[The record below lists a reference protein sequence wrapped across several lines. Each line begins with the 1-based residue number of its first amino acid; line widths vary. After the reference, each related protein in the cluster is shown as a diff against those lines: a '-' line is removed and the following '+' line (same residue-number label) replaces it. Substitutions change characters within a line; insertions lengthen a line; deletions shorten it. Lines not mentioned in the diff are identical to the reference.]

1 MSKGKKRI
9 ALGGFFQELG
19 KTFMLPVALM
29 AFMGLLLGLGSS
41 FSSPTT
47 IDAFPFLGNS
57 ILQVVFKYMS
67 AIGGFAFNNLAVMF
81 AMAIPLGLAK
91 KEKGVA
97 AFSGFVGYMVMNLA
111 INFYLGLTN
120 QLADADAMQKA
131 GQSLVLG
138 VQTIEMGVLGGI
150 ITGIIVYNLNKKY
163 CTIQLP
169 DSFAFFGGA
178 RFVPIITSLVMA
190 VVGIILPII
199 WPIFA
204 FLINGVG
211 ALIHGAGPF
220 GPMLFFS
227 GERLLLPFGL
237 HHILV
242 ATIRFTQAG
251 GTMLIDGHQVS
262 GALNIFYSEL
272 QNHLPIS
279 HSATQFLSQGK
290 MPTFMFG
297 LPGAALAMY
306 HTAKPENRTKIKGL
320 LISGFIATFIT
331 GITEPIEFLFLF
343 ISPFLWLFHVFMT
356 GFGALVVSLL
366 GVNIGNTDG
375 GVLDFLIFGV
385 MQGTQTKWYLIPI
398 VGIFWF
404 LAYYF
409 TFKKFILWRDLKT
422 PGREVAT
429 EPEYTDA
436 EIRTSGNA
444 GGYDIPGIL
453 KALGGKSNIVTLD
466 NCITRLRLIVKDGS
480 IINDE
485 ELQKLGA
492 LGVVH
497 LDDTSVQVIIGTKVT
512 TVRNGLDA
520 LLEGA
525 EPEAKKFQIGAPLA
539 GKAVPLT
546 EVPDAVFSTG
556 MIGQGAAI
564 QPTDG
569 QVVSPVDG
577 VVTTVFPTKH
587 AIGIKATNGME
598 ILIHLGIDTVKLDGK
613 PFETKV
619 AVDEQVKVGDLLAT
633 ADWQMVADAG
643 LATVTPVVVTNFAEY
658 TNVGMITKGMV
669 EKNTP
674 IIEVESA

>member
-97 AFSGFVGYMVMNLA
+97 TFSGFVGYMVMNLA

-199 WPIFA
+199 WPVFA

-306 HTAKPENRTKIKGL
+306 HTAKPENRAKIKGL

-520 LLEGA
+520 LLEGG
-525 EPEAKKFQIGAPLA
+525 EPEAKKFQIGAPLT

-569 QVVSPVDG
+569 QVVAPVDG

-598 ILIHLGIDTVKLDGK
+598 ILIHLGIDTVKLNGK

-619 AVDEQVKVGDLLAT
+619 AVDEQVKAGDLLAT

-658 TNVGMITKGMV
+658 TNVGMIAKGMV
-669 EKNTP
+669 KKNTP

>member
-1 MSKGKKRI
+1 M
-9 ALGGFFQELG
+9 
-19 KTFMLPVALM
+19 
-29 AFMGLLLGLGSS
+29 LLGLGSS

-199 WPIFA
+199 WPVFA

-306 HTAKPENRTKIKGL
+306 HTAKPENRAKIKGL

-422 PGREVAT
+422 PGRKVAT

-520 LLEGA
+520 LLEGG
-525 EPEAKKFQIGAPLA
+525 EPEAKKFQIGAPLT

-569 QVVSPVDG
+569 QVVAPVDG

-598 ILIHLGIDTVKLDGK
+598 ILIHLGIDTVKLNGK

-619 AVDEQVKVGDLLAT
+619 AVDEQVKAGDLLAT

-658 TNVGMITKGMV
+658 TNVGMIAKGMV
-669 EKNTP
+669 KKNTP

>member
-306 HTAKPENRTKIKGL
+306 HTAKPENRAKIKGL

>member
-1 MSKGKKRI
+1 MSKRKKRI
-9 ALGGFFQELG
+9 SLGGFFQELG

-306 HTAKPENRTKIKGL
+306 HTAKPENRAKIKGL

-525 EPEAKKFQIGAPLA
+525 EPEAKKFQIGATLA

>member
-1 MSKGKKRI
+1 
-9 ALGGFFQELG
+9 
-19 KTFMLPVALM
+19 
-29 AFMGLLLGLGSS
+29 MGLLLGLGSS

-199 WPIFA
+199 WPVFA

-306 HTAKPENRTKIKGL
+306 HTAKPENRAKIKGL

-422 PGREVAT
+422 PGRKVAT

-520 LLEGA
+520 LLEGG
-525 EPEAKKFQIGAPLA
+525 EPEAKKFQIGAPLT

-569 QVVSPVDG
+569 QVVAPVDG

-598 ILIHLGIDTVKLDGK
+598 ILIHLGIDTVKLNGK

-619 AVDEQVKVGDLLAT
+619 AVDEQVKAGDLLAT

-658 TNVGMITKGMV
+658 TNVGMIAKGMV
-669 EKNTP
+669 KKNTP

>member
-199 WPIFA
+199 WPVFA

-306 HTAKPENRTKIKGL
+306 HTAKPENRAKIKGL

-520 LLEGA
+520 LLEGG
-525 EPEAKKFQIGAPLA
+525 EPEAKKFQIGAPLT

-569 QVVSPVDG
+569 QVVAPVDG
-577 VVTTVFPTKH
+577 
-587 AIGIKATNGME
+587 
-598 ILIHLGIDTVKLDGK
+598 
-613 PFETKV
+613 
-619 AVDEQVKVGDLLAT
+619 
-633 ADWQMVADAG
+633 
-643 LATVTPVVVTNFAEY
+643 VVTNFAEY
-658 TNVGMITKGMV
+658 TNVGMIAKGMV
-669 EKNTP
+669 KKNTP

>member
-1 MSKGKKRI
+1 
-9 ALGGFFQELG
+9 
-19 KTFMLPVALM
+19 MLPVALM

-306 HTAKPENRTKIKGL
+306 HTAKPENRAKIKGL

-404 LAYYF
+404 LAYYL

>member
-199 WPIFA
+199 WPVFA

-306 HTAKPENRTKIKGL
+306 HTAKPENRAKIKGL

-331 GITEPIEFLFLF
+331 GITEPIEFLLLF

-422 PGREVAT
+422 PGRKVAT

-520 LLEGA
+520 LLEGG
-525 EPEAKKFQIGAPLA
+525 EPEAKKFQIGAPLT

-569 QVVSPVDG
+569 QVVAPVDG

-598 ILIHLGIDTVKLDGK
+598 ILIHLGIDTVKLNGK

-619 AVDEQVKVGDLLAT
+619 AVDEQVKAGDLLAT

-658 TNVGMITKGMV
+658 TNVGMIAKGMV
-669 EKNTP
+669 KKNTP

>member
-199 WPIFA
+199 WPVFA

-306 HTAKPENRTKIKGL
+306 HTAKPENRAKIKGL

-409 TFKKFILWRDLKT
+409 TFKKFILWRDLRT

-658 TNVGMITKGMV
+658 TNVGMIAKGMV

>member
-306 HTAKPENRTKIKGL
+306 HTAKPENRAKIKGL

-658 TNVGMITKGMV
+658 TNVGMIAKGMV

>member
-199 WPIFA
+199 WPVFA

-306 HTAKPENRTKIKGL
+306 HTAKPENRAKIKGL

-422 PGREVAT
+422 PGRKVAT

-520 LLEGA
+520 LLEGG
-525 EPEAKKFQIGAPLA
+525 EPEAKKFQIGAPLT

-569 QVVSPVDG
+569 QVVAPVDG

-598 ILIHLGIDTVKLDGK
+598 ILIHLGIDTVKLNGK

-619 AVDEQVKVGDLLAT
+619 AVDEQVKAGDLLAT

-658 TNVGMITKGMV
+658 TNVGMIAKGMV
-669 EKNTP
+669 KKNTP

>member
-41 FSSPTT
+41 FSSPIT

-190 VVGIILPII
+190 VVGIVLPII
-199 WPIFA
+199 WPAFA

-211 ALIHGAGPF
+211 ALIHGAGSF

-306 HTAKPENRTKIKGL
+306 HTAKPENRAKIKGL

>member
-290 MPTFMFG
+290 MPAFMFG

-306 HTAKPENRTKIKGL
+306 HTAKPENRAKIKGL

-404 LAYYF
+404 LAYYL

-658 TNVGMITKGMV
+658 TNVGMIAKGMV

>member
-199 WPIFA
+199 WPVFA

-306 HTAKPENRTKIKGL
+306 HTAKPENRAKIKGL

-409 TFKKFILWRDLKT
+409 TFKKFILWRDLRT

-577 VVTTVFPTKH
+577 MVTTVFPTKH

-658 TNVGMITKGMV
+658 TNVGMIAKGMV

>member
-1 MSKGKKRI
+1 
-9 ALGGFFQELG
+9 
-19 KTFMLPVALM
+19 MLPVALM

-199 WPIFA
+199 WPVFA

-306 HTAKPENRTKIKGL
+306 HTAKPENRAKIKGL

-409 TFKKFILWRDLKT
+409 TFKKFILWRDLRT

-577 VVTTVFPTKH
+577 MVTTVFPTKH

-658 TNVGMITKGMV
+658 TNVGMIAKGIV

>member
-131 GQSLVLG
+131 GQSLVLD

-199 WPIFA
+199 WPVFA

-290 MPTFMFG
+290 MPAFMFG

-306 HTAKPENRTKIKGL
+306 HTAKPENRAKIKGL

-409 TFKKFILWRDLKT
+409 TFKKFILWRDLRT

-546 EVPDAVFSTG
+546 EVPDAVF
-556 MIGQGAAI
+556 QL
-564 QPTDG
+564 
-569 QVVSPVDG
+569 
-577 VVTTVFPTKH
+577 
-587 AIGIKATNGME
+587 E
-598 ILIHLGIDTVKLDGK
+598 
-613 PFETKV
+613 
-619 AVDEQVKVGDLLAT
+619 
-633 ADWQMVADAG
+633 
-643 LATVTPVVVTNFAEY
+643 
-658 TNVGMITKGMV
+658 
-669 EKNTP
+669 
-674 IIEVESA
+674 

>member
-29 AFMGLLLGLGSS
+29 AFMGLLLGLGRS

-199 WPIFA
+199 WPVFA

-306 HTAKPENRTKIKGL
+306 HTAKPENRAKIKGL

>member
-199 WPIFA
+199 WLVFA

-306 HTAKPENRTKIKGL
+306 HTAKPENRAKIKGL

-385 MQGTQTKWYLIPI
+385 MQGIQTKWYLIPI

-422 PGREVAT
+422 PGRKVAT

-520 LLEGA
+520 LLEGG
-525 EPEAKKFQIGAPLA
+525 EPEAKKFQIGAPLT

-569 QVVSPVDG
+569 QVVAPVDG

-598 ILIHLGIDTVKLDGK
+598 ILIHLGIDTVKLNGK

-619 AVDEQVKVGDLLAT
+619 AVDEQVKAGDLLAT

-658 TNVGMITKGMV
+658 TNVGMIAKGMV
-669 EKNTP
+669 KKNTP

>member
-178 RFVPIITSLVMA
+178 RFVPIITSLVIA

-306 HTAKPENRTKIKGL
+306 HTAKPENRAKIKGL

-564 QPTDG
+564 QSTDG

>member
-1 MSKGKKRI
+1 
-9 ALGGFFQELG
+9 
-19 KTFMLPVALM
+19 MLPVALM

-199 WPIFA
+199 WPVFA

-306 HTAKPENRTKIKGL
+306 HTAKPENRAKIKGL

-331 GITEPIEFLFLF
+331 GITEPIEFLLLF

-422 PGREVAT
+422 PGRKVAT

-520 LLEGA
+520 LLEGG
-525 EPEAKKFQIGAPLA
+525 EPEAKKFQIGAPLT

-569 QVVSPVDG
+569 QVVAPVDG

-598 ILIHLGIDTVKLDGK
+598 ILIHLGIDTVKLNGK

-619 AVDEQVKVGDLLAT
+619 AVDEQVKAGDLLAT

-658 TNVGMITKGMV
+658 TNVGMIAKGMV
-669 EKNTP
+669 KKNTP

>member
-1 MSKGKKRI
+1 
-9 ALGGFFQELG
+9 
-19 KTFMLPVALM
+19 MLPVALM

-199 WPIFA
+199 WPVFA

-306 HTAKPENRTKIKGL
+306 HTAKPENRAKIKGL

-436 EIRTSGNA
+436 EIRTSGNV

-569 QVVSPVDG
+569 QVVSPVNG

-658 TNVGMITKGMV
+658 TNVGMIAKGMV

>member
-199 WPIFA
+199 WPVFA

-262 GALNIFYSEL
+262 GAFNIFYSEL

-306 HTAKPENRTKIKGL
+306 HTAKPENRAKIKGL

-422 PGREVAT
+422 PGRKVAT

-520 LLEGA
+520 LLEGG
-525 EPEAKKFQIGAPLA
+525 EPEAKKFQIGAPLT

-569 QVVSPVDG
+569 QVVAPVDG

-598 ILIHLGIDTVKLDGK
+598 ILIHLGIDTVKLNGK

-619 AVDEQVKVGDLLAT
+619 AVDEQVKAGDLLAT

-658 TNVGMITKGMV
+658 TNVGMIAKGMV
-669 EKNTP
+669 KKNTP

>member
-1 MSKGKKRI
+1 
-9 ALGGFFQELG
+9 
-19 KTFMLPVALM
+19 MLPVALM

-199 WPIFA
+199 WPVFA

-306 HTAKPENRTKIKGL
+306 HTAKPENRAKIKGL

-658 TNVGMITKGMV
+658 TNVGMIAKGMV

>member
-1 MSKGKKRI
+1 
-9 ALGGFFQELG
+9 
-19 KTFMLPVALM
+19 MLPVALM

-199 WPIFA
+199 WPVFA

-306 HTAKPENRTKIKGL
+306 HTAKPENRAKIKGL

-385 MQGTQTKWYLIPI
+385 MQGPQTKWYLIPI

-409 TFKKFILWRDLKT
+409 TFKKFILWRDLRT

>member
-199 WPIFA
+199 WPAFA

-306 HTAKPENRTKIKGL
+306 HTAKPENRAKIKGL

-520 LLEGA
+520 LLEGS

-569 QVVSPVDG
+569 QVVAPVDG
-577 VVTTVFPTKH
+577 VITTVFSTKH

-619 AVDEQVKVGDLLAT
+619 AVDEQVKDGDLLAT

-658 TNVGMITKGMV
+658 TNVGMIAQGMV